1 MGNAR
6 RLNYRCQL
14 PKSVSSPTKTARTL
28 MVNPP
33 AGLVSAAAV
42 ERKNDLRP
50 DSENRPYFPDG

>member
-6 RLNYRCQL
+6 IPNYRYQL

-33 AGLVSAAAV
+33 VGLVSSAAV
-42 ERKNDLRP
+42 DRKNDFRP
-50 DSENRPYFPDG
+50 DSQNRPYFLDS